1 MTKLAL
7 ITKQLQSHL
16 IEAMTEA
23 NTIYFVVAFIQKSGV
38 QLIISHLKEASRRGA
53 EIKILV
59 GDYLYITN
67 PDALQLL
74 IDELPEAEIR
84 LFESKGRSF
93 HPKAY
98 LFRYET
104 TCQTFIG
111 SSNLSKSALTTGIE
125 WNVHTE
131 LRIDAPFF
139 ERAVDQ
145 FLQLFFHEQTLSL
158 HTLTLENYRSNYERA
173 NATYN
178 LSTQVEADDF
188 TVDFS
193 PIISEEIITD
203 YKLSPR
209 PAQQLALEALQTMRE
224 EQYDKA
230 LVIMATGLG
239 KTYLAA
245 FFARSFKRVL
255 FIAHREQLLHQA
267 KQSFSNVFPTDEMS
281 IFDGTHKEKDGR
293 FVFASIFT
301 LSAHYHLQQFDRDA
315 FDLIIID
322 EFHHAT
328 ATSYERVLN
337 YFKPQFLLGITA
349 TPDRLDNQD
358 VYALCDGNVAIS
370 IHFIDAI
377 RQGWLSPFH
386 YIGVRDPIDYTTIE
400 WRASRYDE
408 TQLLSAQLR
417 EEYAETAL
425 REWQK
430 YKQERTLA
438 FCSSVAQA
446 LAMSEY
452 FNDASYRTV
461 ALHGDS
467 TIAERRTMIERLH
480 LGELDAIFTV
490 NLFNEGVDIPLV
502 DTLLFLRP
510 TESLAV
516 FTQQIGRGLRLAEGK
531 SHCVIIDLIGN
542 YRKADLKL
550 AVFSQDQTI
559 PNSFVASDFHLPPD
573 CHIEF
578 DTGVIDLL
586 QMLRT
591 KRSPRKQRALDALRQ
606 LRLELGKTPTY
617 LQFHLKANV
626 DSKIVREQFKT
637 YPQFLG
643 YAQLLNEIE
652 RQTLTKFEQWFQ
664 TLTTTKMT
672 KSYKLIVVLAMLQ
685 RGERNWYKPITLQEI
700 APFFHRY
707 LMAKNYRWQT
717 DLSDKQG
724 EALQQYNEQK
734 IVQLLKQMPIRAW
747 TNSYTEAKWDGE
759 HFSFSFQP
767 TEEEQRILFNWTHQ
781 ICEYRLHTYFERKSK
796 INF

>member
-1 MTKLAL
+1 MTKLSL
-7 ITKQLQSHL
+7 ITTQLQSHL
-16 IEAMTEA
+16 IEAMKEA
-23 NTIYFVVAFIQKSGV
+23 DTIYFVVAFIQKSGA
-38 QLIISHLKEASRRGA
+38 QMITSHLKRASERGA

-67 PDALQLL
+67 PEALHQLL
-74 IDELPEAEIR
+74 SELPEAEIR

-104 TCQTFIG
+104 ACQTFIG

-131 LRIDAPFF
+131 LRVDAPFF
-139 ERAVDQ
+139 EHAVDQ
-145 FLQLFFHEQTLSL
+145 FLHLFFHEQTVPLN
-158 HTLTLENYRSNYERA
+158 TLTLEQYKRKYVVA
-173 NATYN
+173 NAIYN
-178 LSTQVEADDF
+178 LSSAVEADDF
-188 TVDFS
+188 S
-193 PIISEEIITD
+193 PDMPTIISEEMITD
-203 YKLSPR
+203 YHLSPR
-209 PAQQLALEALQTMRE
+209 PAQQLALDALQTMRE

-267 KQSFSNVFPTDEMS
+267 KQSFTNVFPNDEMS
-281 IFDGTHKEKDGR
+281 IFDGNHKEKNGR

-301 LSAHYHLQQFDRDA
+301 LSAHYHLQQFDKDA
-315 FDLIIID
+315 FDLIVID

-328 ATSYERVLN
+328 ATSYERVLQ
-337 YFKPQFLLGITA
+337 YFQPDFLLGITA

-400 WRASRYDE
+400 WRANRYDE
-408 TQLLSAQLR
+408 SQLLAAQLQ
-417 EEYAETAL
+417 EDYAMTAL
-425 REWQK
+425 REWEHHKQK
-430 YKQERTLA
+430 RTIA

-446 LAMSEY
+446 LTMSQY
-452 FNDASYRTV
+452 FNESGYRTV

-467 TIAERRTMIERLH
+467 TIAERRQMIERLH
-480 LGELDAIFTV
+480 LGKLDAIFTV

-550 AVFSQDQTI
+550 AVFSQDETI
-559 PNSFVASDFHLPPD
+559 PTSFVASDFHLPSD

-578 DTGVIDLL
+578 DTEVIDLL

-591 KRSPRKQRALDALRQ
+591 KRSPRKQRALDALQQ
-606 LRLELGKTPTY
+606 LRLELGETPTY
-617 LQFHLKANV
+617 LQFHLKADV

-652 RQTLTKFEQWFQ
+652 RQTLTKFEQWFH

-685 RGERNWYKPITLQEI
+685 RGENNWYKRITLQEI

-724 EALQQYNEQK
+724 KALQHYNEQK

-747 TNSYTEAKWDGE
+747 TNSYQNAKLEGAF
-759 HFSFSFQP
+759 FSFSLQP
-767 TEEEQRILFNWTHQ
+767 TEEEMSILFDWTYQ

-796 INF
+796 ISF